1 MLSALVLSAA
11 VMLSAPV
18 VEPVN
23 RVLGTIYI
31 GDSRFNGME
40 MYTGKGEGFVI
51 AKDSMGYY
59 WLTHT
64 ALNEVNR
71 IKIENPDI
79 DSWTIVSNLGVN
91 DLDNCQNYINKFSKL
106 KEAGDRVV
114 IVSVNP
120 TEGKRKQLNTK
131 IDEFN
136 KVMSESGLEYLDL
149 NSHLKEVGYDTSDGV
164 HYMKNSSIEIWNEIN
179 AYLSAEDTT
188 EYNDWYCLRDELDN
202 P

>member
-11 VMLSAPV
+11 VMLSAPI

-23 RVLGTIYI
+23 RVPGTIYI
-31 GDSRFNGME
+31 GDSRFNGMD
-40 MYTGKGEGFVI
+40 MYTNKGEGFVV
-51 AKDSMGYY
+51 AKDSMGYS
-59 WLTHT
+59 WLTRT
-64 ALNEVNR
+64 ALYEVDR
-71 IKIENPDI
+71 IKAENPDI
-79 DSWTIVSNLGVN
+79 ESWTIVSNLGVN
-91 DLDNCQNYINKFSKL
+91 DLDNCQHYINQFSKL
-106 KEAGDRVV
+106 KDAGDRVV

-136 KVMSESGLEYLDL
+136 RAMSESDLEYLDL
-149 NSHLKEVGYDTSDGV
+149 NSHLKEVGYDTSDGI

-179 AYLSAEDTT
+179 AYLLDEDTT
-188 EYNDWYCLRDELDN
+188 EYDDWYCLRDELDN

>member
-23 RVLGTIYI
+23 RAPGTIYI
-31 GDSRFNGME
+31 GDSRFNGMD
-40 MYTGKGEGFVI
+40 MYTNKGEGFIV
-51 AKDSMGYY
+51 AKDSIGYS

-64 ALNEVNR
+64 ALYEVDR
-71 IKIENPDI
+71 IKTENPDI
-79 DSWTIVSNLGVN
+79 ESWTIVSNLGVN
-91 DLDNCQNYINKFSKL
+91 DLDNCQHYINQFSKL

>member
-23 RVLGTIYI
+23 RVPGTIYI
-31 GDSRFNGME
+31 GDSRFNGMD
-40 MYTGKGEGFVI
+40 MYTNKGEGFVV
-51 AKDSMGYY
+51 AKDSMGYS
-59 WLTHT
+59 WLTRT
-64 ALNEVNR
+64 ALYEVDR
-71 IKIENPDI
+71 IKAENPDI
-79 DSWTIVSNLGVN
+79 ESWTIVSNLGVN
-91 DLDNCQNYINKFSKL
+91 DLDNCQHYINQFSKL

-136 KVMSESGLEYLDL
+136 KAMSESDLEYLDL

-179 AYLSAEDTT
+179 AYLLDEGTT
-188 EYNDWYCLRDELDN
+188 EYDDWYCLRDELDN

>member
-11 VMLSAPV
+11 VMLSAPI

-23 RVLGTIYI
+23 RVPGTIYI
-31 GDSRFNGME
+31 GDSRFNGMD
-40 MYTGKGEGFVI
+40 MYTNKGEGFVV
-51 AKDSMGYY
+51 AKDSMGYS
-59 WLTHT
+59 WLTCT
-64 ALNEVNR
+64 ALYEVDR
-71 IKIENPDI
+71 IKAENPDI
-79 DSWTIVSNLGVN
+79 ESWTIVSNLGVN
-91 DLDNCQNYINKFSKL
+91 DLDNCQHYINQFSKL

-136 KVMSESGLEYLDL
+136 KAMSESDLEYLDL

-179 AYLSAEDTT
+179 AYLLDEDTT
-188 EYNDWYCLRDELDN
+188 EYDDWYCLRDELDN